1 MGNTFAKADEVQL
14 RETLDDVSCSSP
26 STLSELHRNLDASEA
41 ILPFCQDKFNDL
53 LNDSD
58 ELKEKNPSEYQ
69 NLLTPEQNTTE
80 TSIELR
86 LAEVDSDDGLSF
98 FLSLLCGF
106 DREDVVPARTLR
118 NNVANHILESRYIKI
133 DNILCEIN
141 RETLET
147 YSDKVKQGTI
157 LGVPTVLHA
166 LASLYPKYLFCTIS
180 KTSRTDGRIS
190 INVATYVKDI
200 SSYKKCVFIFYDGM
214 IDHYNAVFLYN
225 KTNEEEEKSNFKY
238 DNNTM
243 KILLTKFIK
252 EKLKYDNYVNSED
265 TQVNVEADITVNGF
279 MEHDYI
285 YDSIAHRDVAD
296 TEKSLGKYANSWM
309 SNATR
314 TLPSS
319 ISNINPDNL
328 ISIQASTGAREIIQ
342 KFVRK
347 DAFGG
352 GDCLF
357 SSLCNVL
364 GIADKITIKDLR
376 KQVADFNRQP
386 GKIDED
392 WLLNTTW
399 KTVDQYCDEMENT
412 TAWGGEPEIRAI
424 AELYKIIIR
433 VLNVNSEKC
442 YVSVSE
448 FPTNQTSFDRCCYI
462 ILNNDHYESL
472 HLRTD
477 NNLNDER
484 SIFDSNDEEI
494 KKRIRDFIAKEY
506 CTFEQFVEPTN
517 LITMTGTKNLS
528 KKRKRG
534 ENDDDLSMGETTNI
548 LASSILKKH
557 SVNSQSLTH
566 SRHIPSSDIT
576 YELDQNNSSPDSIE
590 QVLQTD
596 FSRYFGCSSGQQM
609 ELQQVE
615 DSSTANISPV
625 DTTISYKLQNQ
636 QKIRLEIEPVE
647 QFKFRYESDI
657 VPQKEYNHNGARAKR
672 GRPTYFANRNDKN
685 KKNARHSLTLLIP
698 TTLVFGKNPV
708 ALDRIKALSGC
719 HKG

>member
-1 MGNTFAKADEVQL
+1 MDNTFAKADEVQL
-14 RETLDDVSCSSP
+14 KETLDDVSCSSS
-26 STLSELHRNLDASEA
+26 STLSEFHRNLDASEA
-41 ILPFCQDKFNDL
+41 KSPFGQDGFNDL
-53 LNDSD
+53 FNDSD
-58 ELKEKNPSEYQ
+58 EIKEKNSSEYQ

-376 KQVADFNRQP
+376 KKAADFNRQP
-386 GKIDED
+386 GKIDKD
-392 WLLNTTW
+392 WLLNTTG
-399 KTVDQYCDEMENT
+399 KTVEQYCDEMENT

-433 VLNVNSEKC
+433 VVNVNSEKFC
-442 YVSVSE
+442 VSASE
-448 FPTNQTSFDRCCYI
+448 FPPNQTSFDRCCYI
-462 ILNNDHYESL
+462 ILNNNHYESL

-477 NNLNDER
+477 NNSNDER

-494 KKRIRDFIAKEY
+494 KK
-506 CTFEQFVEPTN
+506 
-517 LITMTGTKNLS
+517 LIL
-528 KKRKRG
+528 
-534 ENDDDLSMGETTNI
+534 
-548 LASSILKKH
+548 
-557 SVNSQSLTH
+557 NSQSLTH
-566 SRHIPSSDIT
+566 SRHIPSSDII

-590 QVLQTD
+590 QFLQTD
-596 FSRYFGCSSGQQM
+596 FSRYLGCFSEQQM
-609 ELQQVE
+609 ELQQIE
-615 DSSTANISPV
+615 DSSTANISPG

-636 QKIRLEIEPVE
+636 QKIRLEIEPVKK
-647 QFKFRYESDI
+647 FKFRYESDI

-672 GRPTYFANRNDKN
+672 GRPTYFANRNDEN
-685 KKNARHSLTLLIP
+685 KKNARHSLTLLVP

>member
-319 ISNINPDNL
+319 ISNINP
-328 ISIQASTGAREIIQ
+328 
-342 KFVRK
+342 
-347 DAFGG
+347 
-352 GDCLF
+352 
-357 SSLCNVL
+357 
-364 GIADKITIKDLR
+364 
-376 KQVADFNRQP
+376 
-386 GKIDED
+386 
-392 WLLNTTW
+392 
-399 KTVDQYCDEMENT
+399 
-412 TAWGGEPEIRAI
+412 
-424 AELYKIIIR
+424 
-433 VLNVNSEKC
+433 
-442 YVSVSE
+442 
-448 FPTNQTSFDRCCYI
+448 
-462 ILNNDHYESL
+462 
-472 HLRTD
+472 
-477 NNLNDER
+477 
-484 SIFDSNDEEI
+484 
-494 KKRIRDFIAKEY
+494 AK
-506 CTFEQFVEPTN
+506 
-517 LITMTGTKNLS
+517 S
-528 KKRKRG
+528 
-534 ENDDDLSMGETTNI
+534 
-548 LASSILKKH
+548 
-557 SVNSQSLTH
+557 
-566 SRHIPSSDIT
+566 
-576 YELDQNNSSPDSIE
+576 NSS
-590 QVLQTD
+590 
-596 FSRYFGCSSGQQM
+596 
-609 ELQQVE
+609 
-615 DSSTANISPV
+615 
-625 DTTISYKLQNQ
+625 
-636 QKIRLEIEPVE
+636 
-647 QFKFRYESDI
+647 
-657 VPQKEYNHNGARAKR
+657 
-672 GRPTYFANRNDKN
+672 
-685 KKNARHSLTLLIP
+685 
-698 TTLVFGKNPV
+698 
-708 ALDRIKALSGC
+708 
-719 HKG
+719 